1 MSTQW
6 TKGWGFLASKVNLSN
21 MEEPFNSGSLAENL
35 SFLRISNL
43 AGLLYLSNVAGS
55 SQNWSASSIKIET
68 VGPPAKCCFVVY
80 GEVSDV
86 KWLII
91 SHHDCKVSWSWITMN
106 PMCNIKQLSRNTYE
120 DDWRCVSSQFS
131 PSLTKA
137 EPPFANDW
145 MSLDPL
151 SVHTAFFTAS
161 SSACFRAFQWLSL
174 PLCRTRKND
183 STISFK
189 HLPKTSEE
197 KHLSN
202 RATALTSKS
211 YTSKIRD
218 FLISETCWTPNPTIF
233 QHHPRLST
241 AFCSARISAASPSW
255 VPEVSP

>member
-1 MSTQW
+1 MLW
-6 TKGWGFLASKVNLSN
+6 TICESPV
-21 MEEPFNSGSLAENL
+21 
-35 SFLRISNL
+35 ISCC
-43 AGLLYLSNVAGS
+43 GL
-55 SQNWSASSIKIET
+55 T
-68 VGPPAKCCFVVY
+68 
-80 GEVSDV
+80 
-86 KWLII
+86 
-91 SHHDCKVSWSWITMN
+91 SWI
-106 PMCNIKQLSRNTYE
+106 E
-120 DDWRCVSSQFS
+120 DT
-131 PSLTKA
+131 SLTCVWKLRKI
-137 EPPFANDW
+137 DG
-145 MSLDPL
+145 MSDPL

>member
-161 SSACFRAFQWLSL
+161 SSAFFRAFQGLFVWVIHFISAATSS
-174 PLCRTRKND
+174 PLLLCSTRKNN
-183 STISFK
+183 SKISFK
-189 HLPKTSEE
+189 RLPKTSEE

-202 RATALTSKS
+202 GATASTSKS

-218 FLISETCWTPNPTIF
+218 FLLISETCWN
-233 QHHPRLST
+233 LL
-241 AFCSARISAASPSW
+241 ASYIQFHLI
-255 VPEVSP
+255 